1 VLQSISRDESLAELE
16 RLRAAVDGSGDL
28 VYSWDLATD
37 RIDWV
42 GRVADF
48 LGLSPATVPRSGDR
62 FHSRINPEDLPAR
75 MQALSE
81 HFAGTMVYDCEYRVR
96 ASDGE
101 FRWVHDRGTVEMSPG
116 GTPVRLSGMLRL
128 VTQRK
133 QNETRLE
140 HLANYDDLTGHY
152 NKLRL
157 REALDYA
164 LSYSLRYGPPG
175 AFLAVGIDQLDR
187 INTAYGSAAGDR
199 VLVEVARRLDQCL
212 RTTDV
217 IGRLGS
223 DRFGVVLAFC
233 SPDDAAMIGERI
245 VETMRQNPIVID
257 TNRLHVTL
265 SIGSVHFPDQAR
277 TSFDVIINAEAALL
291 KAKAAGRDCVKPY
304 EMSEEQRLNH
314 RANMEL
320 GEQVTQA
327 LKEDRLVFAYQ
338 PVVDALTHEVRYYEC
353 LLRMLTP
360 DGSVIAAGRFI
371 PVVERL
377 GLMRALD
384 RRTLELVVH
393 DLECHPDVT
402 LAFNISGVTAA
413 DRGWLRALIAQ
424 LKDRRDLANR
434 MIIEIT
440 ETAALFD
447 IDDSARFVSVLRGL
461 GCEVALDDFGAGYT
475 TFRHLKAL
483 TVDVVKIDGSFVR
496 DLAHSTENQLFIR
509 NLLSL
514 ARVFNLVTVA
524 ECVETNEE
532 AAILA
537 NEGVD
542 LLQGYFFGRPELTPA
557 WRQKTLAPLPL
568 PRFAVAPSGRRQPAT
583 T

>member
-1 VLQSISRDESLAELE
+1 GQGQAELE
-16 RLRAAVDGSGDL
+16 RLRAAIDGSGDL
-28 VYSWDLATD
+28 AYSWDLATD
-37 RIDWV
+37 RIDWM
-42 GRVADF
+42 GRVVDLF
-48 LGLSPATVPRSGDR
+48 GLNAATVPRSGDR
-62 FHSRINPEDLPAR
+62 LHGRINPEDLPAR

-81 HFAGTMVYDCEYRVR
+81 HFAGTTGYDCEYRVR

-101 FRWVHDRGTVEMSPG
+101 FRWVHDRGTVELSPG

-128 VTQRK
+128 ITQRK

-140 HLANYDDLTGHY
+140 HLANYDELTGHY

-164 LSYSLRYGPPG
+164 LAYSLRYGPSG
-175 AFLAVGIDQLDR
+175 AFLAIGIDQLNR
-187 INTAYGSAAGDR
+187 INTAYGSGAGDR
-199 VLVEVARRLDQCL
+199 VLIEVAQRLDQCL

-223 DRFGVVLAFC
+223 DRFGVALAFC
-233 SPDDAAMIGERI
+233 SRDDAAIIGERI
-245 VETMRQNPIVID
+245 VQAMRQGPVTVDGNSV
-257 TNRLHVTL
+257 HVTV
-265 SIGSVHFPDQAR
+265 SIGLVHFPDQAR
-277 TSFDVIINAEAALL
+277 TSFDVIVKAEAALL
-291 KAKAAGRDCVKPY
+291 KAKAAGRDCVHAY
-304 EMSEEQRLNH
+304 EMTEQQRLGH

-320 GEQVTQA
+320 GEQVTAA

-338 PVVDALTHEVRYYEC
+338 PVVDAKTHEVRYHEC

-360 DGSVIAAGRFI
+360 DGDIVNAAKFV

-384 RRTLELVVH
+384 RRTLDLVIR
-393 DLECHPDVT
+393 DLETHPDVT

-413 DRGWLRALIAQ
+413 DRGWLRALIAH
-424 LKDRRDLANR
+424 LKDRRELAGR
-434 MIIEIT
+434 MIVEIT

-447 IDDSARFVSVLRGL
+447 IDDSARFVSVLRDL

-475 TFRHLKAL
+475 TFHHLKAL

-496 DLAHSTENQLFIR
+496 NLAQSTENQLFIR
-509 NLLSL
+509 NLLGL
-514 ARVFNLVTVA
+514 ARAFNLVAVA

-532 AAILA
+532 AAILTSA
-537 NEGVD
+537 GVN
-542 LLQGYFFGRPELTPA
+542 LLQGYFFGKPELNPV
-557 WRQKTLAPLPL
+557 W
-568 PRFAVAPSGRRQPAT
+568 RRQTNVPGLPAQPST
-583 T
+583 ARRGKRRRAARQSAALS

>member
-1 VLQSISRDESLAELE
+1 MLQSISRDEGLAELA

-37 RIDWV
+37 RIEWV
-42 GRVADF
+42 GRAAEF
-48 LGLSPATVPRSGDR
+48 FGLGATTVPCNGDR
-62 FHSRINPEDLPAR
+62 FHGRINPEDLPAR
-75 MQALSE
+75 MQSLSE
-81 HFAGTMVYDCEYRVR
+81 HFAGSMDYDCEYRVR
-96 ASDGE
+96 ADNGE
-101 FRWVHDRGTVEMSPG
+101 FRWIHDRGTVEMSPG

-164 LSYSLRYGPPG
+164 LTYSLRYGSPG

-187 INTAYGSAAGDR
+187 INTAYGSIAGDR
-199 VLVEVARRLDQCL
+199 VLIEVARRLDQCL

-245 VETMRQNPIVID
+245 VDAMRQKPVAID
-257 TNRLHVTL
+257 ESRVHVTI
-265 SIGSVHFPDQAR
+265 SIGLVHFPDQAR
-277 TSFDVIINAEAALL
+277 TSFDIFINAEAALL
-291 KAKAAGRDCVKPY
+291 KAKSSGRDCVQVFT
-304 EMSEEQRLNH
+304 MSEERRSAH

-320 GEQVTQA
+320 GEEVTVA

-338 PVVDALTHEVRYYEC
+338 PVVDAVSHEVRYYEC
-353 LLRMLTP
+353 LLRMVAP
-360 DGSVIAAGRFI
+360 DGTVISAGAFV

-384 RRTLELVVH
+384 RHTLDLVVR
-393 DLECHPDVT
+393 DLENYPDVT

-413 DRGWLRALIAQ
+413 DRGWLRALVAH

-434 MIIEIT
+434 MIVEIT
-440 ETAALFD
+440 ETAALLD
-447 IDDSARFVSVLRGL
+447 IDDTARFVSVLRDL
-461 GCEVALDDFGAGYT
+461 GCEVSIDDFGAGYT

-483 TVDVVKIDGSFVR
+483 TVDVVKIDGSFVH

-514 ARVFNLVTVA
+514 AQSFNLVTVA

-532 AAILA
+532 AAILCS
-537 NEGVD
+537 EGVNM
-542 LLQGYFFGRPELTPA
+542 LQGYFFGRPELSPV
-557 WRQKTLAPLPL
+557 WRQQAPALLPTAQFAAA
-568 PRFAVAPSGRRQPAT
+568 PRDKRQRAT
-583 T
+583 I

>member
-1 VLQSISRDESLAELE
+1 
-16 RLRAAVDGSGDL
+16 LRAAIEGSGDL
-28 VYSWDLATD
+28 VYTWDLATD
-37 RIDWV
+37 HIEWV
-42 GRVADF
+42 GQVADLF
-48 LGLSPATVPRSGDR
+48 GHDAETVPRIGDR
-62 FHSRINPEDLPAR
+62 YHGRINPEDLPAR

-81 HFAGTMVYDCEYRVR
+81 HFAGTARYDCEYRVR

-116 GTPVRLSGMLRL
+116 GVPVRLSGMLRL

-140 HLANYDDLTGHY
+140 HLANYDELTGHY

-164 LSYSLRYGPPG
+164 LAYSLRYGAPG
-175 AFLAVGIDQLDR
+175 AFLAVGIDQLGR
-187 INTAYGSAAGDR
+187 INTAYGSEAGDS
-199 VLVEVARRLDQCL
+199 VLLGVARRLDQCL

-233 SPDDAAMIGERI
+233 TPEDAVVIGERI
-245 VETMRQNPIVID
+245 AQAMRQSSIVVGG
-257 TNRLHVTL
+257 NRLHVTI
-265 SIGSVHFPDQAR
+265 SIGIVYFPEQSRA
-277 TSFDVIINAEAALL
+277 SFDVIVKAEGALS
-291 KAKAAGRDCVKPY
+291 KAKLAGRDCVQPY
-304 EMSEEQRLNH
+304 EMSEEQRLTH
-314 RANMEL
+314 RADMEM
-320 GEQVTQA
+320 GEHVTLA

-338 PVVDALTHEVRYYEC
+338 PIVDAVTHEIRYYEC
-353 LLRMLTP
+353 LLRMIEP
-360 DGSVIAAGRFI
+360 DGGVTAAGRFV

-384 RRTLELVVH
+384 RRALDLVIR
-393 DLECHPDVT
+393 DLENHPDVT

-413 DRGWLRALIAQ
+413 DRGWLRALVGR
-424 LKDRRDLANR
+424 LRDRGELANR
-434 MIIEIT
+434 LIIEIT

-447 IDDSARFVSVLRGL
+447 IDDSAHFVSILRGL
-461 GCEVALDDFGAGYT
+461 GCQVALDDFGAGYT

-496 DLAHSTENQLFIR
+496 DLTKNTENQLFIR

-514 ARVFNLVTVA
+514 ARAFNLVTVA
-524 ECVETNEE
+524 ECVETEQD
-532 AAILA
+532 AAILTS
-537 NEGVD
+537 EGVD
-542 LLQGYFFGRPELTPA
+542 MLQGYYFGRPEIAPP
-557 WRQKTLAPLPL
+557 WRQQSALPIPILANPL
-568 PRFAVAPSGRRQPAT
+568 RHGTQRAAR
-583 T
+583 

>member
-1 VLQSISRDESLAELE
+1 MLQTISRDEGLAELA
-16 RLRAAVDGSGDL
+16 RLRAAVEGSGDL

-37 RIDWV
+37 RIEWV
-42 GRVADF
+42 GRAADF
-48 LGLSPATVPRSGDR
+48 FGLNAATVPCSGDR
-62 FHSRINPEDLPAR
+62 FHGRINPEDLPAR

-81 HFAGTMVYDCEYRVR
+81 HFAGSTDYDCEYRVR
-96 ASDGE
+96 ADNGE
-101 FRWVHDRGTVEMSPG
+101 FRWIHDRGTVEMSPG

-164 LSYSLRYGPPG
+164 LAYSLRYGAPG

-187 INTAYGSAAGDR
+187 INTAYGSTAGDR
-199 VLVEVARRLDQCL
+199 VLIEVAHRLDQCL
-212 RTTDV
+212 RTTDI

-233 SPDDAAMIGERI
+233 SHDDATMIGDRI
-245 VETMRQNPIVID
+245 VEAMRQNPIIID
-257 TNRLHVTL
+257 ATCVHVTI
-265 SIGSVHFPDQAR
+265 SIGLVHFPDQAR

-291 KAKAAGRDCVKPY
+291 KAKSAGRDCVQTF
-304 EMSEEQRLNH
+304 EMSEEQRLDH
-314 RANMEL
+314 RTNMEL
-320 GEQVTQA
+320 GEEVTRA
-327 LKEDRLVFAYQ
+327 LKDDRLVFAYQ
-338 PVVDALTHEVRYYEC
+338 PVVDAVSHEVRYYEC
-353 LLRMLTP
+353 LLRMLAP
-360 DGSVIAAGRFI
+360 DGSIITAGAFV

-384 RRTLELVVH
+384 RHTLDLVVR
-393 DLECHPDVT
+393 DLEAHPDVT

-413 DRGWLRALIAQ
+413 DRGWLRALVAHI
-424 LKDRRDLANR
+424 KDRRDLASR

-440 ETAALFD
+440 ETAALLD
-447 IDDSARFVSVLRGL
+447 IDDTARFVSVLRDF

-483 TVDVVKIDGSFVR
+483 TVDVVKIDGSFVH
-496 DLAHSTENQLFIR
+496 DLARSTENQLFIR

-514 ARVFNLVTVA
+514 AHTFNLVTVA

-532 AAILA
+532 AVILSS
-537 NEGVD
+537 EGVN
-542 LLQGYFFGRPELTPA
+542 LLQGYFFGRPELAPA
-557 WRQKTLAPLPL
+557 WRRQSPAPLPTTQ
-568 PRFAVAPSGRRQPAT
+568 FATAQRGKRRRAVT
-583 T
+583 

>member
-1 VLQSISRDESLAELE
+1 MLPSLSRDENLAELE

-42 GRVADF
+42 GRAADF
-48 LGLSPATVPRSGDR
+48 FGLGPATVPCSGDR
-62 FHSRINPEDLPAR
+62 LHGRINPEDLPTR

-81 HFAGTMVYDCEYRVR
+81 HFAGAAGYDCEYRVR
-96 ASDGE
+96 ADNGE
-101 FRWVHDRGTVEMSPG
+101 FRWIHDRGTVQMSPG
-116 GTPVRLSGMLRL
+116 GAPVRLSGMLRL

-133 QNETRLE
+133 ENETRLE

-164 LSYSLRYGPPG
+164 LSYSQRYGPPG
-175 AFLAVGIDQLDR
+175 AFLAVGIDQLGR

-199 VLVEVARRLDQCL
+199 VLIEVARRLDQCL
-212 RTTDV
+212 RATDV

-223 DRFGVVLAFC
+223 DRFGIVLALC

-245 VETMRQNPIVID
+245 VDSMRRSPLIID

-265 SIGSVHFPDQAR
+265 SIGLVHFPEQAR
-277 TSFDVIINAEAALL
+277 TSFDVINNSEAALL
-291 KAKAAGRDCVKPY
+291 NAKSAGRDCVTAF
-304 EMSEEQRLNH
+304 EMSEEKRLDH

-320 GEQVTQA
+320 GEQVTEA
-327 LKEDRLVFAYQ
+327 LKDDRLVFAYQ
-338 PVVDALTHEVRYYEC
+338 PVVDATTHEVRYYEC
-353 LLRMLTP
+353 LLRMIAL

-377 GLMRALD
+377 GLMRAID
-384 RRTLELVVH
+384 RRALELVIQ
-393 DLECHPDVT
+393 DLEGYPDVT

-413 DRGWLRALIAQ
+413 DRGWLRALVAQ
-424 LKDRRDLANR
+424 LKGRRDLANR

-447 IDDSARFVSVLRGL
+447 IDDSARFVSILRDL

-483 TVDVVKIDGSFVR
+483 TVDVVKIDGSFVHN
-496 DLAHSTENQLFIR
+496 LPQSTENQLFIR

-514 ARVFNLVTVA
+514 AQVFNLITVA

-537 NEGVD
+537 NEGIN
-542 LLQGYFFGRPELTPA
+542 LLQGYFFGKPELRPA
-557 WRQKTLAPLPL
+557 WRQQKVVPLSLPQFAAAPH
-568 PRFAVAPSGRRQPAT
+568 GRPQPAT

>member
-16 RLRAAVDGSGDL
+16 RLRAAVEGSGDL

-42 GRVADF
+42 GRAADF
-48 LGLSPATVPRSGDR
+48 LGLDPATVPRSGDR

-81 HFAGTMVYDCEYRVR
+81 HFAGTMGYDCEYRIR

-101 FRWVHDRGTVEMSPG
+101 FRWVHDRGTVEISPG

-140 HLANYDDLTGHY
+140 HLANYDELTGHY

-164 LSYSLRYGPPG
+164 LAYSLRYGPPG
-175 AFLAVGIDQLDR
+175 AFLAIGIDQLDR

-199 VLVEVARRLDQCL
+199 VLVEVARRLDQSL

-233 SPDDAAMIGERI
+233 SLDDAAMIGERI
-245 VETMRQNPIVID
+245 LEAMRQNPIVID
-257 TNRLHVTL
+257 TNSLHVTL

-291 KAKAAGRDCVKPY
+291 KAKSSGRDCVKPF

-320 GEQVTQA
+320 GEQVTEA

-353 LLRMLTP
+353 LLRMIAP

-377 GLMRALD
+377 GLMRAID
-384 RRTLELVVH
+384 RRALELVVR
-393 DLECHPDVT
+393 DLEEHPEVT

-434 MIIEIT
+434 MIVEIT

-447 IDDSARFVSVLRGL
+447 IDDSARFVSVLRNL

-514 ARVFNLVTVA
+514 AQVFNLVTVA

-542 LLQGYFFGRPELTPA
+542 LLQGYFFGKPELTPA
-557 WRQKTLAPLPL
+557 WRRQTIVPLPL
-568 PRFAVAPSGRRQPAT
+568 PRFAVAPSGRRQPAVT
-583 T
+583 